1 MKYIQKIGG
10 ILFVLLMIALGACCI
25 GIYQS
30 YLHETQK
37 NSELNEQIALLKLQA
52 KESAIMQSVN
62 AQMEEIADQERK
74 ISEEQREE
82 ALQQSRLANDA
93 RRHAEKERQNAQE
106 AEKRAIESSKIATK
120 ERVIAEEQRLQA
132 ENSKRIADTLSYIAL
147 GRSLGS
153 LSINQ
158 RAAGNRELSDLLAYA
173 AYQFTERYHGDV
185 YNSMIYTA
193 LLQAS
198 QGKRVW
204 SKHRGAISNVFFQP
218 KNDFYFVSTSR
229 YGELFEH
236 RIGEKSLKTTT
247 IFENKAFD
255 FRDLYVDKSK
265 NIFAVSRNGF
275 LVTRIGGSVQTLPI
289 EEMLHPMGISELG
302 NDLLIIGEQSIALYS
317 KSKNAITQRQ
327 KLPFK
332 VIAFGRYQH
341 CPVLFDNQKQMHLIK
356 GIRQIQTSKLPF
368 NGQVTAYAC
377 SNKLN
382 LNAYGLEDGTIM
394 YVDHKGNTKK
404 LLGHRSRITKIKING
419 WRIYS
424 ASYDGKLN
432 LWMGNDEKIEPITL
446 FTTNSWI
453 TTFTFDSSKFN
464 IWAGDQR
471 GNLTEAFFDVN
482 MMFMRLKD
490 KLTRNLTPEE
500 WKFYIG
506 KNIPYEKYIR
516 KEGVK

>member
-10 ILFVLLMIALGACCI
+10 TLFAIILIALGAFCI
-25 GIYQS
+25 GIYRS

-37 NSELNEQIALLKLQA
+37 NSELNEKLTELSLQA

-62 AQMEEIADQERK
+62 AQMEQIADQERK

-82 ALQQSRLANDA
+82 ALQQSRLAEDA
-93 RRHAEKERQNAQE
+93 RQHAEEERQNAQE
-106 AEKRAIESSKIATK
+106 AERRAIESSKVAMK
-120 ERVIAEEQRLQA
+120 ERGIAEEQRLQA
-132 ENSKRIADTLSYIAL
+132 VNSKRIADTLTYIAL

-158 RAAGNRELSDLLAYA
+158 RAAGNGELSDLLAYA
-173 AYQFTERYHGDV
+173 SYQFTERYHGDV
-185 YNSMIYTA
+185 FNPMVYTA

-204 SKHRGAISNVFFQP
+204 SKHRGAISNISFLP
-218 KNDFYFVSTSR
+218 KNDFFFVSTST

-236 RIGEKSLKTTT
+236 HVGEKTLKTTT
-247 IFENKAFD
+247 LFEDKSFD
-255 FRDLYVDKSK
+255 FRDLYLDSHK
-265 NIFAVSRNGF
+265 NIFAVSRNGY
-275 LVTRIGGSVQTLPI
+275 LVTVKNKVVQTLPL
-289 EEMLHPMGISELG
+289 EEMLHPMGISEL
-302 NDLLIIGEQSIALYS
+302 NDDLLIIGEQSIALYS
-317 KSKNAITQRQ
+317 KSKNIIIQTQ

-332 VIAFGRYQH
+332 VIAYGRYQH
-341 CPVLFDNQKQMHLIK
+341 FPVLFDNKRQMHLIK
-356 GIRQIQTSKLPF
+356 GIKQIQTTKLPYK
-368 NGQVTAYAC
+368 GQVTAYAY
-377 SNKLN
+377 SNRLN

-394 YVDHKGNTKK
+394 YVDQKGNTKK
-404 LLGHRSRITKIKING
+404 LSGHRSRITKIKING

-424 ASYDGKLN
+424 SSYDGQLN
-432 LWMGNDEKIEPITL
+432 LWMGNDERIEPITL
-446 FTTNSWI
+446 FTTNNWI
-453 TTFTFDSSKFN
+453 TTFTFDGSKYN

-471 GNLTEAFFDVN
+471 GIFTEAFFDVN

-516 KEGVK
+516 KEGAK